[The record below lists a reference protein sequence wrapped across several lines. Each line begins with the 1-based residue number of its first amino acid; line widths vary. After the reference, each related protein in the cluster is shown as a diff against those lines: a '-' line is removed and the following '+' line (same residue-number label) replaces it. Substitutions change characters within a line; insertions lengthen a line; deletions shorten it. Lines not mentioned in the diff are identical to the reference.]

1 MCHVLKKKV
10 VCLEKKLSCW
20 KKSKNIHA
28 DASVGIASN
37 INAALY
43 QHMHAFQVQQ
53 LSYSH
58 YILGHHNV
66 KVCSC
71 RQAE

>member
-1 MCHVLKKKV
+1 MVVTVITRIKAHYVLMPR
-10 VCLEKKLSCW
+10 
-20 KKSKNIHA
+20 
-28 DASVGIASN
+28 SN
-37 INAALY
+37 INSGLY

-53 LSYSH
+53 LNYNH

-71 RQAE
+71 RQADNSNSAARDLFVYTRA